1 MKKILLLFLACI
13 FAGSFVFSQTRE
25 YEDWYLLSSPF
36 TEGCTGQSITYN
48 FELDL
53 PVDPFTYYHPSRL
66 YIFEGYRKAYTKT
79 IFFQITDRAQ
89 YYKTEESIKIAGV
102 AALFYRRG
110 FGKMHGYLCITD
122 DSLNVLRRAKLE
134 SYFDTI
140 DGKAVEK
147 DASDHYV
154 ELFFDS
160 SISVNG
166 DFYAMLDCPK
176 PPSLSSI
183 DYNWIEEIATED
195 DLFLGHYYWA
205 QVYGGS
211 CPSTKNFSLSRKF
224 IVNATEEDK
233 NYYPSLNIENE
244 GEWVKE
250 EILTLLL
257 FPILADT
264 TIVDTTDSSSLVNI
278 VDNYTFIFP
287 NPTSK
292 EVNVQCSFRMQA
304 LELFN
309 EQGQKVNE
317 WKIDSYHYLL
327 NVEDYPKGNY
337 ILKIKTKS
345 GTATKKVIVQ

>member
-13 FAGSFVFSQTRE
+13 FASSLVFSQTRE
-25 YEDWYLLSSPF
+25 YEDWYLLPSPF
-36 TEGCTGQSITYN
+36 YEDCPYAGGVVSD
-48 FELDL
+48 FELDISK
-53 PVDPFTYYHPSRL
+53 DPFSSGPFVEDIFLR
-66 YIFEGYRKAYTKT
+66 YIHENTKPYTFLIIDK
-79 IFFQITDRAQ
+79 AQ
-89 YYKTEESIKIAGV
+89 YYKTDEPIEIVGV
-102 AALFYRRG
+102 AALFKNIG
-110 FGKMHGYLCITD
+110 LGKMHGYLCITD
-122 DSLNVLRRAKLE
+122 DSLNVVRKVKLE

-140 DGKAVEK
+140 AGEVVAK

-166 DFYAMLDCPK
+166 DFYVMIDGPK
-176 PPSLSSI
+176 PSSLSSN
-183 DYNWIEEIATED
+183 DYNWTEEIEP
-195 DLFLGHYYWA
+195 FSKYYLTC
-205 QVYGGS
+205 VYGGYCS
-211 CPSTKNFSLSRKF
+211 GTKNFSLYKKTAFS
-224 IVNATEEDK
+224 EDE
-233 NYYPSLNIENE
+233 NILSYYIDENN
-244 GEWVKE
+244 GKWIKQDNKTFY
-250 EILTLLL
+250 I

-345 GTATKKVIVQ
+345 GTAIKKVIVQ

>member
-1 MKKILLLFLACI
+1 MKKILFWFLVCI
-13 FAGSFVFSQTRE
+13 FASSFVFSQTRE

-36 TEGCTGQSITYN
+36 TEGCIGQSITFNY
-48 FELDL
+48 ELDL
-53 PVDPFTYYHPSRL
+53 PVDPFSVYHPMRP
-66 YIFEGYRKAYTKT
+66 YIFEGCSILDSKT
-79 IFFQITDRAQ
+79 FPFHIVDKAQ
-89 YYKTEESIKIAGV
+89 YYNTEEPIKIAGV

-166 DFYAMLDCPK
+166 DFYVMIDCPK

-183 DYNWIEEIATED
+183 DYNWTEETTSGD
-195 DLFLGHYYWA
+195 DFPLGFYKVQIYQA
-205 QVYGGS
+205 GCS
-211 CPSTKNFSLSRKF
+211 NTKNFLLSREF
-224 IVNATEEDK
+224 VVNATEAEK
-233 NYYPSLNIENE
+233 MCLSSFGIENE
-244 GEWVKE
+244 GKWIK
-250 EILTLLL
+250 LNTKTLYV

-292 EVNVQCSFRMQA
+292 EVNIQCSFRMQA

-317 WKIDSYHYLL
+317 WKVDSYHYLL

-337 ILKIKTKS
+337 VMKIKTKS
-345 GTATKKVIVQ
+345 GTTTKKVIVQ